1 MSLLDID
8 KIDREVLLN
17 TLIKLYRDKRG
28 SIVKN
33 FVLKFEH
40 NIDRIKRP
48 DLYEIYFDFETFTP
62 GTIYDED
69 NNVTVSF
76 HIFKKYN
83 SISTYYY
90 SLGKTLEEV
99 YESVG

>member
-1 MSLLDID
+1 MSLLDVD
-8 KIDREVLLN
+8 KIDKEVLLN

-48 DLYEIYFDFETFTP
+48 DLYEIYFDFETIKP
-62 GTIYDED
+62 GTIYDESG
-69 NNVTVSF
+69 NAIVSF

-83 SISTYYY
+83 SMSIYYY
-90 SLGKTLEEV
+90 PLGETLEEV
-99 YESVG
+99 YEYVG

>member
-1 MSLLDID
+1 MSLLDVDEID
-8 KIDREVLLN
+8 KEVLLN

-28 SIVKN
+28 TIVKN

-40 NIDRIKRP
+40 NIDRIRRP
-48 DLYEIYFDFETFTP
+48 DLYEIYYDFETVKP

-76 HIFKKYN
+76 HIFKRYN
-83 SISTYYY
+83 SESIYYY
-90 SLGKTLEEV
+90 TLGKTLEEV
-99 YESVG
+99 YESIG

>member
-8 KIDREVLLN
+8 KIDKEVLLN
-17 TLIKLYRDKRG
+17 PLIKLYRDKRG
-28 SIVKN
+28 SIVEN

-48 DLYEIYFDFETFTP
+48 DLYEIYYDFESVTP
-62 GTIYDED
+62 GTIYDKD
-69 NNVTVSF
+69 DKVTVSF

-83 SISTYYY
+83 SMSIYYY
-90 SLGKTLEEV
+90 PLGKTLEEL
-99 YESVG
+99 YEYIG

>member
-8 KIDREVLLN
+8 KIDKNILLN

-33 FVLKFEH
+33 FVLKFKH
-40 NIDRIKRP
+40 NIDRIRRP
-48 DLYEIYFDFETFTP
+48 DLYEIYYDFESFAP
-62 GTIYDED
+62 GTIDK
-69 NNVTVSF
+69 VTVSF

-83 SISTYYY
+83 SMSIDYYP
-90 SLGKTLEEV
+90 LGKTLEEV
-99 YESVG
+99 YEYIG

>member
-8 KIDREVLLN
+8 KIDKEVLLN

-33 FVLKFEH
+33 FVLRFEH
-40 NIDRIKRP
+40 NIDRIRRP
-48 DLYEIYFDFETFTP
+48 DLYEIYYDFEPVAP
-62 GTIYDED
+62 GTIYDENGD
-69 NNVTVSF
+69 ATVSF

-83 SISTYYY
+83 SMSIYYY
-90 SLGKTLEEV
+90 QLGKTLEEV
-99 YESVG
+99 YEYIG